1 MSEALPAQAQM
12 AAGGA
17 IGASSLAPDADRAKY
32 VLRLA
37 DTSLIVAQQLGAW
50 IGQAPALEED
60 LGLAN
65 IALDLLGQ
73 GRLLL
78 AYAGELEGRGRDED
92 ALAFLREPSE
102 FVNVSL
108 VEQPNGDFADTV
120 MRQLFLDAWQIELFE
135 ALARSRDERL
145 AQIAAKAVKETR
157 YHLRYSGGWVV
168 RLGDGTAESHER
180 TQQALQRLWPYT
192 AELFDADPLEET
204 IAAAGV
210 GPHPAA
216 LASGWRARIHQVL
229 AEATLSLPP
238 PASYRWYGK
247 RGEHNEHL
255 GHLLAEMQILQ
266 RTYPGAK
273 W

>member
-1 MSEALPAQAQM
+1 MSEVIPAQGQM
-12 AAGGA
+12 TAAGG
-17 IGASSLAPDADRAKY
+17 IGAASLPPAADRANY

-50 IGQAPALEED
+50 IGHAPVLEED

-73 GRLLL
+73 GRLFLT
-78 AYAGELEGRGRDED
+78 YAGELEGCGRDED
-92 ALAFLREPSE
+92 ALAFLREPGD
-102 FVNVSL
+102 FVNLSL
-108 VEQPNGDFADTV
+108 AEQPNGDFARTV
-120 MRQLFLDAWQIELFE
+120 MRQLLLDAWQLELFE
-135 ALARSRDERL
+135 ALERSRDERL
-145 AQIAAKAVKETR
+145 ARIAAKAVKETR

-168 RLGDGTAESHER
+168 RLGDGTTESHER
-180 TQQALQRLWPYT
+180 TQQALLELWPYT
-192 AELFDADPLEET
+192 AELFDADPLEEA
-204 IAAAGV
+204 IAAAGI
-210 GPHPAA
+210 GPHPAD
-216 LASGWRARIHQVL
+216 LAPRWRVLIEPVL
-229 AEATLSLPP
+229 ADATLTLPP
-238 PASYRWYGK
+238 PASFRWYGK